1 MGTLLGLLGLAG
13 LVFGLINLVRP
24 MGRLGISTR
33 KGAGSLVSAS
43 FGMFILAAAV
53 TPSPDPGAAGDST
66 PITAAGAPRETTTI
80 TSSVPAVTVGPPPTT
95 SGPATTVGTHPGVD
109 PVFGPPTAGPS
120 GDPSA
125 PLPVS
130 AERAT
135 VLSITDG
142 DTIDV
147 VLADGSRDTV
157 RLIGVNAPERAEC
170 WASEATMVL
179 EALVAVGSEI
189 GMTLDQSDR
198 DGFDR
203 LLRYLWVGSMS
214 VNEELV
220 RRGAAISRRYPPDTG
235 MAARL
240 GEAQD
245 RARAEG
251 LGIWAPDACGIGSGA
266 DLRIIELRYD
276 AEGNDN
282 ENLND
287 EWIRI
292 RNQGD
297 THVDLTR
304 WGIKDESATN
314 RYTFPS
320 GFSLAPGEVVTVYSG
335 CGDDFDTALY
345 WCSVGS
351 AIWNNDGD
359 TAFLTDPSGNTHYSW
374 SYSG

>member
-33 KGAGSLVSAS
+33 KGAGSLVFAS

-53 TPSPDPGAAGDST
+53 NPSPDPDAVGDST
-66 PITAAGAPRETTTI
+66 PITAADAGKESTTTI
-80 TSSVPAVTVGPPPTT
+80 SSVPVVSVGPPAT
-95 SGPATTVGTHPGVD
+95 SGPATTVGTDLGVD
-109 PVFGPPTAGPS
+109 PVYGLPTAGPS

-125 PLPVS
+125 PLPAS

-179 EALVAVGSEI
+179 EALVPAGSEI
-189 GMTLDQSDR
+189 GMTFDQSDR
-198 DGFDR
+198 DRFDR

-214 VNEELV
+214 VNQELV

-240 GEAQD
+240 DGAQD
-245 RARAEG
+245 GARADG
-251 LGIWAPDACGIGSGA
+251 LGIWAPDACGTASGA

-287 EWIRI
+287 EWIKI

-297 THVDLTR
+297 TYVDLTR
-304 WGIKDESATN
+304 WGVKDESATN

-359 TAFLTDPSGNTHYSW
+359 TAFLTDPVGNTHYSW